1 MQLSVDKYKAVAV
14 SRGANLDTVDFPLN
28 NRVWLKLRFTEL
40 RKHSQKRERL
50 AGIEEV
56 LNRTNPGPGGFYDDL
71 GNTAGQPRLVDP
83 GPGYDADPGS
93 YKSVR
98 SGWLA
103 FSGGLIGRRSL
114 DAIDPNGPARFLE
127 YPMEWWTYAQTRYDA
142 PLTLVYRGLDPNAS
156 YKVRVVYVGDPEDP
170 KMGLL
175 ANGSIEIHPF
185 RSKPAPMQ
193 PLEFDIPADAT
204 RGGEL
209 KLSWWT
215 EPGKGGFD
223 SSVDIA
229 EVFLIRN

>member
-1 MQLSVDKYKAVAV
+1 
-14 SRGANLDTVDFPLN
+14 
-28 NRVWLKLRFTEL
+28 
-40 RKHSQKRERL
+40 
-50 AGIEEV
+50 
-56 LNRTNPGPGGFYDDL
+56 
-71 GNTAGQPRLVDP
+71 
-83 GPGYDADPGS
+83 
-93 YKSVR
+93 
-98 SGWLA
+98 
-103 FSGGLIGRRSL
+103 
-114 DAIDPNGPARFLE
+114 
-127 YPMEWWTYAQTRYDA
+127 MEWWTYAQTRYDA

-170 KMGLL
+170 KMRLL

-193 PLEFDIPADAT
+193 LLEFDIPADAT

-229 EVFLIRN
+229 EVFLIRKCARQCVRLSCCLAPLCGAARPNRSASPSSRPRRQCASPPALFNLARTRSS